1 MVLKLEQKKKV
12 VQIDEGNFILTNK
25 RVVFSG
31 ESKSNDY
38 PLSKIVTIEA
48 LDNGIVINKSGKQK
62 MEYYIGTNNVEI
74 KMEVVP
80 NREKG
85 ETWEKE
91 TIPFALRG
99 EEVIKIIQTLIQE

>member
-1 MVLKLEQKKKV
+1 
-12 VQIDEGNFILTNK
+12 
-25 RVVFSG
+25 
-31 ESKSNDY
+31 
-38 PLSKIVTIEA
+38 
-48 LDNGIVINKSGKQK
+48 
-62 MEYYIGTNNVEI
+62 MEYYIGANNVEI

-91 TIPFALRG
+91 TIPFELRG

>member
-1 MVLKLEQKKKV
+1 MIMTAQ
-12 VQIDEGNFILTNK
+12 NM
-25 RVVFSG
+25 VFSG

-74 KMEVVP
+74 KIA
-80 NREKG
+80 N
-85 ETWEKE
+85 
-91 TIPFALRG
+91 I
-99 EEVIKIIQTLIQE
+99 